1 MSKLAID
8 GGSKVF
14 AEPVKFDIWPPVYPE
29 VAGKL
34 VEVYMSH
41 KWSFYGA
48 NELKFAED
56 FAKYHGAKYGTF
68 MVNGTVTL
76 EASLK
81 ALGVGPGDEVIVPS
95 WTWMATGMAPL
106 YVGATPVLW
115 MAKQI
120 LSVWTRRRL
129 KRLSRPA
136 PRR

>member
-1 MSKLAID
+1 MSVFVYISSQTLFLNISKRRMIMSKLAID

-56 FAKYHGAKYGTF
+56 FAKYHPNSFYSFLKLYYNLLYF
-68 MVNGTVTL
+68 YIDL
-76 EASLK
+76 LSCKFIEFASK
-81 ALGVGPGDEVIVPS
+81 FVIFLLCFVFS
-95 WTWMATGMAPL
+95 I
-106 YVGATPVLW
+106 Y
-115 MAKQI
+115 I
-120 LSVWTRRRL
+120 
-129 KRLSRPA
+129 
-136 PRR
+136 

>member
-14 AEPVKFDIWPPVYPE
+14 AEPVKFDVWPPVYPE

-76 EASLK
+76 
-81 ALGVGPGDEVIVPS
+81 
-95 WTWMATGMAPL
+95 
-106 YVGATPVLW
+106 
-115 MAKQI
+115 
-120 LSVWTRRRL
+120 
-129 KRLSRPA
+129 
-136 PRR
+136 